1 MKLALW
7 IIATAASVYL
17 SVYYDNRA
25 LNLLPLLL
33 TAVPLLS
40 FIAAFL
46 RKGSLH
52 VRLVDKDSIFSYDKE
67 AKLHFGIK
75 GLILPEPKIF
85 TTVEY
90 ENRFTGDTG
99 KMELQLAKKGMKRSV
114 LYSRKFNPDG
124 CGAYFFRITDCH
136 IQDHLGF
143 IRLKAKFSDEPVL
156 VTVTPD
162 LEMINLPF
170 IEDMENSLMYFLG
183 SSENFNTEKPGDDP
197 SEVFAIREY
206 QPGDRPRSI
215 HWKQSVKT
223 DSLLVKEMSL
233 PKEDNIMLIFDCTE
247 RLQRAVELFGNIS
260 YSLAEIGFLHN
271 ICMKS
276 GGQVISFP
284 VSCEEDFV
292 SGIANFLSRRP
303 EHFDFLADDLGNN
316 HKIVLDDSLT
326 ITVDGKYEYGVAR
339 SVISRK
345 N

>member
-7 IIATAASVYL
+7 IISLTASVYL
-17 SVYYDNRA
+17 SVYYDNGA

-33 TAVPLLS
+33 GAVPLIS
-40 FIAAFL
+40 FAAAFI
-46 RKGSLH
+46 RRS
-52 VRLVDKDSIFSYDKE
+52 RLKLKFADRDSIFSYDKE
-67 AKLHFGIK
+67 PKLRFAIS
-75 GLILPEPKIF
+75 GLPLPEPKIF
-85 TTVEY
+85 AVVEY

-99 KMELQLAKKGMKRSV
+99 KLELTISKKGRKPTAIYSKR
-114 LYSRKFNPDG
+114 FNPDG
-124 CGAYFFRITDCH
+124 CGAYFFRIISCS

-143 IRLKAKFSDEPVL
+143 IRLKAGFSREPIL
-156 VTVTPD
+156 ITVTPD
-162 LEMINLPF
+162 LELINLPF
-170 IEDMENSLMYFLG
+170 IEDMENSLMYFMG
-183 SSENFNTEKPGDDP
+183 SSDNFNTEKPGDDP
-197 SEVFAIREY
+197 SEIFAIREY
-206 QPGDRPRSI
+206 QSGDRPRSI

-247 RLQRAVELFGNIS
+247 KLQRAVELFGNIS

-276 GGQVISFP
+276 EGVVRSFP
-284 VSCEEDFV
+284 VSCEEDFLL
-292 SGIANFLSRRP
+292 GISNFLSRKP

-326 ITVDGKYEYGVAR
+326 ITVDGKYEYSVAR